1 MRANIFAVFLALLIS
16 GCGGGS
22 SGANGPDPF
31 NPSTDPVIDLSIA
44 ILDSNCEAVSDN
56 TFTTDEDICVQ
67 ATLTSDGSA
76 YSGQAVGF
84 SLDSAIANL
93 STTSTLTDA
102 DGIAQIIISS
112 SGGET
117 GAATVTASYDSN
129 TASESF
135 EFTAGSA
142 NAVIALQ
149 VSVLDGNCQSVA
161 VPTFSTSDSICVRA
175 LLTSDDSPLSG
186 EIVSFSQ
193 GAAIGTLN
201 STSALT
207 NASGVAETTIS
218 NATQTTGATAVIAT
232 FDTISSSA
240 NYEYIADAQG
250 PIQISIA
257 VLEQD
262 CETEAQS
269 FGTNEE
275 ICIRASLTRGEEG
288 VSNEIVSFSL
298 SSDLGTLDR
307 STALTDAQGNAEVSI
322 TNSNATIGAAAVTA
336 SYESLSSSLN
346 YEYVAVDTTVTAS
359 PTVSVV
365 LLRDGSPV
373 SAFQAGDTIKAQATV
388 RDSDDN
394 AVVGGIVTFSIQG
407 TGPVLTPTSELTG
420 ISGVA
425 EVEISATES
434 DLGAYSLQ
442 VQTTVNDIQISAAGN
457 FAVRS
462 AGAVVEGEI
471 RFGHIDADGIFVEG
485 IIGSSIADENGDVTI
500 SAGATTGFDVA
511 LVDENDDRITT
522 PTPISFTSTCV
533 ANSQATIDET
543 ATTINGVA
551 SATFEDI
558 SCAGAT
564 GNSDQIVASVVIN
577 NETLT
582 ITRDLNI
589 EPEGIGSISFVSATP
604 DSLVLSGTGG
614 QNSSSVSTLV
624 FQVNGNL
631 GNPLA
636 QQEVS
641 FSLNTQAGGLALDPA
656 IGLTNSAGQV
666 STRVTAGTVPTP
678 VRVTAEV
685 NTADNTVIRTQSDL
699 LTVNTGLPDQNSF
712 TLSADTLNPEA
723 FNISGQTVTVTA
735 RLADIYNNPV
745 PNGTTVNFTTE
756 YGSIE
761 GSCKTGEDVNG
772 DIDPTLAATGTCS
785 VTWTSQN
792 PRDDDDHRSTIL
804 ATAIGHE
811 TLFDANGNNAYD
823 DTDGSAIIDNTDSG
837 FGVSQYGQTGFVDYS
852 EAWVDYD
859 EDGSRDE
866 AEPFVDFN
874 GDETF
879 NGADGFFNGPQCN
892 SDSGCDDNARSINI
906 RRALTVILSSS
917 EAYYRIYASNDFIN
931 LNIIATNDPNISI
944 SNTDV
949 VDGVYQQPD
958 DTTVDYYIAYYDTN
972 EQVLARGTQLGTVN
986 SDGDLSTV
994 IDEVGNTTSAEVP
1007 GVPGNVFLLVQG
1019 YENVVGSSDTSS
1031 AETFSRIIESP
1042 SGTRT
1047 NVNFSIA
1054 RAAP

>member
-1 MRANIFAVFLALLIS
+1 MRANIFAVFLIFLIS

-31 NPSTDPVIDLSIA
+31 NPTPDPVIDLSIA

-84 SLDSAIANL
+84 SLDSTIANL
-93 STTSTLTDA
+93 STTSTLTGA

-112 SGGET
+112 NGVDT
-117 GAATVTASYDSN
+117 GAATVTATYESN

-135 EFTAGSA
+135 EFVAGSSG
-142 NAVIALQ
+142 AVIALE
-149 VSVLDGNCQSVA
+149 VSVLDGSCAA
-161 VPTFSTSDSICVRA
+161 VDIPTFSTSENICVRA
-175 LLTSDDSPLSG
+175 LLTSDDNPVSG
-186 EIVSFSQ
+186 EIIRFSQ

-201 STSALT
+201 STTALT
-207 NASGVAETTIS
+207 NANGIAETTIS
-218 NATQTTGATAVIAT
+218 NSTLATGATTVVAT

-240 NYEYIADAQG
+240 NYEYVADAQSS
-250 PIQISIA
+250 IQISIT

-262 CETEAQS
+262 CITESQS

-275 ICIRASLTRGEEG
+275 ICVRASLTRGEEG
-288 VSNEIVSFSL
+288 VSNEIVNFSL

-307 STALTDAQGNAEVSI
+307 ITALTDAQGNAEVFI
-322 TNSNATIGAAAVTA
+322 TNSDATIGAAAVTA
-336 SYESLSSSLN
+336 SYDSLSSSQN
-346 YEYVAVDTTVTAS
+346 YEYVTVNTTVTAS
-359 PTVSVV
+359 PTVTVA
-365 LLRDGSPV
+365 LLRDGAPV
-373 SAFQAGDTIKAQATV
+373 SAFQAGDSIKVQATV
-388 RDSDDN
+388 QDSDGN

-407 TGPVLTPTSELTG
+407 TGPILTPTSELTG
-420 ISGVA
+420 MGGVA
-425 EVEISATES
+425 EVDISATEN

-442 VQTTVNDIQISAAGN
+442 VETTVNDIQISAASN

-462 AGAVVEGEI
+462 AGATVEGEI
-471 RFGHIDADGIFVEG
+471 RFGHIDGDGNFVEG

-511 LVDENDDRITT
+511 LVDENDARITT
-522 PTPISFTSTCV
+522 PTPITFTSTCV
-533 ANSQATIDET
+533 ANGQATIDET
-543 ATTINGVA
+543 VTTINGVA
-551 SATFEDI
+551 SATFEDL

-582 ITRDLNI
+582 ITRDLTI
-589 EPEGIGSISFVSATP
+589 EAEGIGSISFVSATP
-604 DSLVLSGTGG
+604 DAIVLSGTGG

-624 FQVNGNL
+624 FQVNGDL

-641 FSLNTQAGGLALDPA
+641 FSLNTQAGGLTLDPES
-656 IGLTNSAGQV
+656 GLTNSAGQV

-678 VRVTAEV
+678 VRVTAAV
-685 NTADNTVIRTQSDL
+685 TTSDNNVIRTQSDL

-723 FNISGQTVTVTA
+723 FDISGQTVTITA

-761 GSCKTGEDVNG
+761 GSCETGEDADGV
-772 DIDPTLAATGTCS
+772 IDPTLAATGTCS

-823 DTDGSAIIDNTDSG
+823 DTDGSAITDGTDSG
-837 FGVSQYGQTGFVDYS
+837 FGVSPYGQTGFVDYS
-852 EAWVDYD
+852 EAWVDYN
-859 EDGSRDE
+859 EDGNRDN

-879 NGADGFFNGPQCN
+879 NGPDGFFNGPQCN
-892 SDSGCDDNARSINI
+892 SDTGCSDAARSIHI
-906 RRALTVILSSS
+906 RRALTLVLSSS
-917 EAYYRIYASNDFIN
+917 DAYYRIYASANFVDD
-931 LNIIATNDPNISI
+931 NIIATNDPGVTI

-949 VDGVYQQPD
+949 VDGIYQQPD
-958 DTTVDYYIAYYDTN
+958 DTSVDYYIAYYDTD
-972 EQVLARGTQLGTVN
+972 EQVLARGTQLGTIN

-994 IDEVGNTTSAEVP
+994 IDEVGNTTRAEVA
-1007 GVPGNVFLLVQG
+1007 GVPGSVFLLIQG
-1019 YENVVGSSDTSS
+1019 YTNEAGSSDTSTG
-1031 AETFSRIIESP
+1031 ETFSRIIESP
-1042 SGTRT
+1042 SNTRT